1 LLLTVLVEERNG
13 LVVGFMTNKINEK
26 FANVLTEE
34 QRKLIQLYACSN
46 REELV
51 KELLV
56 LKERALE
63 SHANMMDDEFFKK
76 GLSMAVD
83 GVEAHEIEET
93 LEILIEE
100 TAEYYHGAAHYW
112 LLAGESC
119 PVIGL
124 IGAVLGL
131 ILALQKLDNPAEM
144 AAGIAGAFTAT
155 VTGIAGAY
163 IFMGPWGNKLKAKS
177 HDFIKEK
184 HVILAG
190 ILGISHGDNP
200 RTLEMKLL
208 NYLSP
213 LEDKKSQFDKA

>member
-1 LLLTVLVEERNG
+1 
-13 LVVGFMTNKINEK
+13 M
-26 FANVLTEE
+26 
-34 QRKLIQLYACSN
+34 
-46 REELV
+46 
-51 KELLV
+51 
-56 LKERALE
+56 
-63 SHANMMDDEFFKK
+63 
-76 GLSMAVD
+76 
-83 GVEAHEIEET
+83 
-93 LEILIEE
+93 
-100 TAEYYHGAAHYW
+100 
-112 LLAGESC
+112 
-119 PVIGL
+119 
-124 IGAVLGL
+124 
-131 ILALQKLDNPAEM
+131 DNPAEM